1 MLGENITAGAFI
13 QALRERAKVFKS
25 LDHATNDALFAKM
38 PIQEIFGLG
47 SQFKAMALDE
57 IETLLENEN
66 HTLRMG
72 AISIMDAQAR
82 DTQTPETQRKALFD
96 LYIRRHDLINNWDL
110 VDRSAP
116 FVVGA
121 YLFDKPRDILFAL
134 AQSSSEWERHT
145 AIVATSYFIRQ
156 GDVEHTFKIAELL
169 AHDPHELVQKA
180 VGTWIRQ
187 AGTKDH
193 AGLLSFLDTYA
204 ATMPHTML
212 HHAITHLDSD
222 QREHYL
228 NIKKHQR

>member
-1 MLGENITAGAFI
+1 MLGENITAEAFI
-13 QALRERAKVFKS
+13 QALRERAKVLKS
-25 LDHATNDALFAKM
+25 LDHATDDVLFDKM

-121 YLFDKPRDILFAL
+121 YLFDKPRDILFVL

-145 AIVATSYFIRQ
+145 AIVATSYFIRK

-193 AGLLSFLDTYA
+193 TGLLSFLDTYA
-204 ATMPHTML
+204 ATMPRTML
-212 HHAITHLDSD
+212 HHAIAHLDSG
-222 QREHYL
+222 QRQHYL